1 MFNKGKIG
9 HTKMVANFLLLH
21 FINLMNRAI
30 LVIMIS
36 LLKITLNESQT
47 DDELMELSGE

>member
-1 MFNKGKIG
+1 MFPHVHFYGGGGKSFFDMIP
-9 HTKMVANFLLLH
+9 LH
-21 FINLMNRAI
+21 EPSYSCHYE
-30 LVIMIS
+30 IS